1 MTKKL
6 FILLA
11 AVSLMW
17 GCCPCRNLTTET
29 DRQDSTRV
37 EVRTQTILVPDTVF
51 LEIPAQ
57 TAERTT
63 RDSVSHL
70 ENEISLKSAQISGQS
85 KVPDYVK
92 YVNIRTEIYKYPD
105 RKWDA
110 QESCR
115 NFQLSYGHFRAEYK
129 KIFGISF
136 HRDLIQSRI
145 SMAKYLLM
153 TSSLS
158 ISTIALKCGYED
170 DKYFLRQFRT
180 ITGSTPNSYRR
191 LK

>member
-70 ENEISLKSAQISGQS
+70 ENEYATSDARINPDGSLFH
-85 KVPDYVK
+85 DL
-92 YVNIRTEIYKYPD
+92 RTKPQKKAIETD
-105 RKWDA
+105 
-110 QESCR
+110 
-115 NFQLSYGHFRAEYK
+115 K
-129 KIFGISF
+129 KIEKRDSVVYRNRYLKVNEKVSVP
-136 HRDLIQSRI
+136 RDLTKFQKCEIFGFWFLLAIFALVVYLKRLQKREN
-145 SMAKYLLM
+145 AKN
-153 TSSLS
+153 
-158 ISTIALKCGYED
+158 D
-170 DKYFLRQFRT
+170 
-180 ITGSTPNSYRR
+180 
-191 LK
+191 

>member
-6 FILLA
+6 FILLSV
-11 AVSLMW
+11 VSLMC
-17 GCCPCRNLTTET
+17 GCCPCRNLTTEI

-70 ENEISLKSAQISGQS
+70 ENEYATSDARINPDGSLFHNLRTNQQK
-85 KVPDYVK
+85 KVIETDKTIEVRDSVIYRDRYIKVK
-92 YVNIRTEIYKYPD
+92 EQVSVPRDLTK
-105 RKWDA
+105 
-110 QESCR
+110 
-115 NFQLSYGHFRAEYK
+115 FQKCE
-129 KIFGISF
+129 IFGF
-136 HRDLIQSRI
+136 WFL
-145 SMAKYLLM
+145 
-153 TSSLS
+153 LS
-158 ISTIALKCGYED
+158 IFAFVVYLK
-170 DKYFLRQFRT
+170 
-180 ITGSTPNSYRR
+180 R

>member
-6 FILLA
+6 FILLFA

-29 DRQDSTRV
+29 ARQDSTRV

-70 ENEISLKSAQISGQS
+70 ENEYATSDACINPDGSLYHDLRTKPQKKPVEFQKPVERRDSI
-85 KVPDYVK
+85 VYRERV
-92 YVNIRTEIYKYPD
+92 RTETVTETVEVPRQLTWFQKTSIYGF
-105 RKWDA
+105 WA
-110 QESCR
+110 
-115 NFQLSYGHFRAEYK
+115 AI
-129 KIFGISF
+129 IF
-136 HRDLIQSRI
+136 
-145 SMAKYLLM
+145 LM
-153 TSSLS
+153 
-158 ISTIALKCGYED
+158 IVYTIK
-170 DKYFLRQFRT
+170 
-180 ITGSTPNSYRR
+180 R
-191 LK
+191 LKAHILKIRQK